1 MIVYHSLRDAVKYA
15 MRFARQIDQDF
26 IVVRSHA
33 TNRYGWYGAA
43 GIVNLTGCDLICRV
57 TANSEY
63 FTTL

>member
-1 MIVYHSLRDAVKYA
+1 MYHTLRDAVLFA
-15 MRFARQIDQDF
+15 ARFARQTDQDF
-26 IVVRSHA
+26 IVVRFHA
-33 TNRYGWYGAA
+33 TNRYGWFGAA